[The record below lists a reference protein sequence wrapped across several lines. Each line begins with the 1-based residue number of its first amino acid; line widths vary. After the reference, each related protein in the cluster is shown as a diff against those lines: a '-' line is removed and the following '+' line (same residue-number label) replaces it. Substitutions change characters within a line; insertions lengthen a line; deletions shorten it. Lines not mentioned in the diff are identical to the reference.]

1 MLAPKGANTA
11 LSHGS
16 FLLSRKH
23 DILEK
28 VDQYL
33 VVPKSQ
39 DKSKQS
45 TLLQFLNAAE
55 KIPSISIVRVVG
67 DSDNP
72 KRVIIQ
78 GTADAINELKTSFD
92 RDVIIE
98 TDSSLN
104 LF

>member
-1 MLAPKGANTA
+1 
-11 LSHGS
+11 
-16 FLLSRKH
+16 
-23 DILEK
+23 LEK
-28 VDQYL
+28 ADQYL
-33 VVPKSQ
+33 VVPRSQ

-45 TLLQFLNAAE
+45 TLLEFLNAAG

-78 GTADAINELKTSFD
+78 GTPDAINELKTSFD
-92 RDVIIE
+92 RKVIIE
-98 TDSSLN
+98 PDSSLN